1 VAAACWQSLRGEGCA
16 CGCGSRMKISF
27 LFGFAD
33 CVNKVQ
39 VFINFENYKQ
49 FLLVRDY
56 LFLLIKNGI
65 E

>member
-1 VAAACWQSLRGEGCA
+1 MWVWVPDENIVSVRV
-16 CGCGSRMKISF
+16 
-27 LFGFAD
+27 
-33 CVNKVQ
+33 CVNKVE

-56 LFLLIKNGI
+56 LFLLIKIGI